1 MRIMSIVLGG
11 CLKAPPVDFGITED
25 TGGHITYALGAGR
38 ALAAMP
44 GVTAVELV
52 TRLFDDPKLGSDYAR
67 PRDDL
72 GGGLS
77 ILRIDSGDRRYLSK
91 EANVADR
98 PAFTAALI
106 RHIEAHGAP
115 DLVHA
120 HFADAAQV
128 ASALRDRFGVPY
140 VYTAHSLGIDKA
152 ACGIVDAGLER
163 RIALESEAIA
173 GADAIVASSRD
184 EAERQL
190 MLYEGA
196 DPARIHCIAP
206 GARIDDERAPDLD
219 LARRLIAPFLR
230 HPDRPIVLAI
240 ARPVEKKNL
249 GGLID
254 IFAGDPR
261 LRDRANLVVLAGLRD
276 GPDSG
281 EPEQRGVIAGLLA
294 RIDAHDLYGQ
304 VALPKRH
311 SQDEVAALYAL
322 ARATGGV
329 FANPAFSEPYGLTLT
344 EAASHGVPVVATDR
358 GGPADIV
365 ARLGHG
371 IVADPQ
377 DHRAFAD
384 AIAALLDDRDRWA
397 AASQRGVDGARRL
410 GWPAYAEAFAT
421 VARGVVA
428 PVPAPAPQASPS
440 ELLLCDIDNTL
451 TGCRPGAVELISE
464 LRARPGLAF
473 GVATGRSLQ
482 EAARLLAEWD
492 YPEPGLLI
500 TSVGSEIYWRE
511 AGRLRADR
519 DWCDHIATDW
529 NRAGCEIVLSA
540 CPGLSL
546 QPAVEQRRFKLS
558 YFVADAAAAAEA
570 IDRLRRAGLPANAIY
585 SHNRFLDVLPRSA
598 GKGAAMI
605 WAAERLGLALARVRA
620 AGDSGNDRDML
631 EACPNAVLVANHD
644 ADVAALAGR
653 SNVYVSRRRHAGGV
667 AEALRRDLVA
677 REAAA

>member
-38 ALAAMP
+38 ALAALP

-52 TRLFDDPKLGSDYAR
+52 TRLFDDPALGADYAR

-72 GGGLS
+72 GGGLA
-77 ILRIDSGDRRYLSK
+77 IVRIDTGDRRYLSK
-91 EANVADR
+91 DANVADR

-106 RHIEAHGAP
+106 RHIECHGAP
-115 DLVHA
+115 DIVHA
-120 HFADAAQV
+120 HFADAAEV
-128 ASALRDRFGVPY
+128 ALALRERFGVPY

-152 ACGIVDAGLER
+152 ACGVVDPGMER
-163 RIALESEAIA
+163 RIALETRAIV

-184 EAERQL
+184 ETERQL
-190 MLYEGA
+190 MLYAGA

-206 GARIDDERAPDLD
+206 GARLDDDPAPDLD
-219 LARRLIAPFLR
+219 RARDLVAPFLR
-230 HPDRPIVLAI
+230 HPELPMVLAI

-254 IFAGDPR
+254 LFAGDPR

-281 EPEQRGVIAGLLA
+281 EPEQCQVIAGLLA
-294 RIDAHDLYGQ
+294 RIDAHDLYGR

-311 SQDEVAALYAL
+311 TQADVASLYAL
-322 ARATGGV
+322 AHATGGV
-329 FANPAFSEPYGLTLT
+329 FVNPALSEPYGLTLT
-344 EAASHGVPVVATDR
+344 EAASHGLPVVATDR

-371 IVADPQ
+371 MVANPR

-384 AIAALLDDRDRWA
+384 AIVALLDDRERWA
-397 AASQRGVDGARRL
+397 TASRRGTEGARAL
-410 GWPAYAEAFAT
+410 GWPAYAEAF
-421 VARGVVA
+421 VRIARSITQAASDVRIA
-428 PVPAPAPQASPS
+428 PT

-451 TGCRPGAVELISE
+451 TGCRDGAGELS
-464 LRARPGLAF
+464 ARLGQRPQLVF
-473 GVATGRSLQ
+473 GIASGRSLQ
-482 EAARLLAEWD
+482 EATRLLAEWH
-492 YPEPGLLI
+492 YPDPTLLV
-500 TSVGSEIYWRE
+500 TSVGSEIYWRY
-511 AGRLRADR
+511 GVRLCADR
-519 DWCDHIATDW
+519 DWQAYITAGW
-529 NRAGCEIVLSA
+529 NRAECATVLAA
-540 CPGLSL
+540 CPGLVL

-558 YFVADAAAAAEA
+558 YFVADAAVASDAD
-570 IDRLRRAGLPANAIY
+570 DRLARAGLSAKVIH
-585 SHNRFLDVLPRSA
+585 SHGRFLDILPPRA

-605 WAAERLGLALARVRA
+605 WAAARLGLPLARVWA

-631 EACPNAVLVANHD
+631 EACPNAVLVANYD
-644 ADVAALAGR
+644 ADVATLVNRA
-653 SNVYVSRRRHAGGV
+653 NVYVSRRRHAGGV
-667 AEALRRDLVA
+667 AEALMRDLPPL
-677 REAAA
+677 EAAA